1 MKENKPIQ
9 NEEEVKPPNNPQDA
23 MHEQLLNSPSLMI
36 PLYLLQKQLPKLND
50 HKPQTTNYKLKKWKF
65 ITTPIPVTIKKSGQI
80 ISGNF

>member
-23 MHEQLLNSPSLMI
+23 VHEQLLNSPST
-36 PLYLLQKQLPKLND
+36 ND
-50 HKPQTTNYKLKKWKF
+50 SIVHAAETTPEVEQPQTTNYKLKKWKF